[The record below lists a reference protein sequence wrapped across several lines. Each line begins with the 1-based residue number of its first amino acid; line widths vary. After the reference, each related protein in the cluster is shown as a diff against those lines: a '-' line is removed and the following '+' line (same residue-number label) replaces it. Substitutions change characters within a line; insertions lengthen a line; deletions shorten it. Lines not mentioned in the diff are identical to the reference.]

1 MGESFFG
8 GTLFNFPLIS
18 VAVIILALI
27 AIGLLFRHRPPS
39 PFIKGGKNRRP
50 RLYVVDAA
58 AVDARRRVILVRRD
72 NVEHLVMIGGPNDIL
87 LETKIPAPIGTR
99 HERTSSPRRPV
110 SAGDTTAPRQ
120 EAGTAVPEPENEH

>member
-1 MGESFFG
+1 MGESLFG
-8 GTLFNFPLIS
+8 GTLFSFPLLA

-58 AVDARRRVILVRRD
+58 AVDARRRVLLVRRD

-87 LETKIPAPIGTR
+87 LETKIPAPIGGR
-99 HERTSSPRRPV
+99 HERSAIVRKPASSEDAETPP
-110 SAGDTTAPRQ
+110 AQKPQ
-120 EAGTAVPEPENEH
+120 EDDNQN